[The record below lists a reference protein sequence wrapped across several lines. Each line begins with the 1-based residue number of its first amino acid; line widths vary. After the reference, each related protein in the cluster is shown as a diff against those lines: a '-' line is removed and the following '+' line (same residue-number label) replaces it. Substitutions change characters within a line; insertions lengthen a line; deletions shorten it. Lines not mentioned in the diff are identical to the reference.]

1 MKVRNIEVGPLIG
14 VAPSFRVYP
23 GKTDDGKSVILKVAK
38 TFEDGDVLMKDA
50 SRFTRLNTFE
60 KELAKF
66 EMEQNGSNSHY
77 DWLFA
82 HLESSFLEPTQNDR
96 RINVYTTPE
105 IEIDKLIPLSKLRL
119 DTEIDARTS
128 IWILG
133 RLFKFYSLFELR
145 AASEEATY
153 PKYPSFWIDDFLI
166 APKEHRLVYYNYS
179 DEYTSFYAN
188 EEVKTVSH
196 YIKEWAVCG
205 NDPAEQEYSNL
216 LDDFVKFGRKS
227 FAEAHH
233 ELYELVEK
241 HWGFKYHPFT
251 HRDQGTII
259 WNTIEKGE

>member
-1 MKVRNIEVGPLIG
+1 MKVRNIEVGSLIG
-14 VAPSFRVYP
+14 VAPKFRIYP

-38 TFEDGDVLMKDA
+38 TFEDSDTLMDDA
-50 SRFTRLNTFE
+50 SRFTRLDAFV

-82 HLESSFLEPTQNDR
+82 HLESSFFEPTQGDR
-96 RINVYTTPE
+96 RINVYTVPD
-105 IEIDKLIPLSKLRL
+105 IEIDRLIPLSKLRR

-145 AASEEATY
+145 AASEEATS
-153 PKYPSFWIDDFLI
+153 PKYPSFWLDDFLI

-188 EEVKTVSH
+188 EEVKQISH

-205 NDPAEQEYSNL
+205 DDPAEKAYADL
-216 LDDFVKFGRKS
+216 LDDFVESGRKS
-227 FAEAHH
+227 FAEAHQ
-233 ELYELVEK
+233 ELYKLVEK

-251 HRDQGTII
+251 HRDQGTIV
-259 WNTIEKGE
+259 WNTIN

>member
-1 MKVRNIEVGPLIG
+1 MKVKNIEVGPLIG
-14 VAPSFRVYP
+14 VAPKFRVYP

-38 TFEDGDVLMKDA
+38 TFEDGDALMDDA
-50 SRFTRLNTFE
+50 SKFTRLSAFE

-96 RINVYTTPE
+96 RINVYTAPG

-133 RLFKFYSLFELR
+133 RLFKFYSLFELQ
-145 AASEEATY
+145 AASEERASPRY
-153 PKYPSFWIDDFLI
+153 PNFWLDDFLI

-179 DEYTSFYAN
+179 GEYDSLFAN
-188 EEVKTVSH
+188 EDVKKISY
-196 YIKEWAVCG
+196 YIKKWAVCG
-205 NDPAEQEYSNL
+205 EDPAEQEYLAL
-216 LDDFVKFGRKS
+216 LEDFENSGRKS
-227 FAEAHH
+227 FAEAHR
-233 ELYELVEK
+233 ELYALVERN
-241 HWGFKYHPFT
+241 WGFKYHPFT
-251 HRDQGTII
+251 HREQGTIV
-259 WNTIEKGE
+259 WNTINKGE